1 MAEEKDIHGLTE
13 GVLSRDDMSALTYVL
28 QTRWKDLAQSSATKL
43 SLELEELDETA

>member
-13 GVLSRDDMSALTYVL
+13 GALSRDDMSALTYVL
-28 QTRWKDLAQSSATKL
+28 QHVKGSSPSSATKL

>member
-13 GVLSRDDMSALTYVL
+13 GVLSRDDMSVLTYVL
-28 QTRWKDLAQSSATKL
+28 QHVKGSSPSSATKL